1 MFRLT
6 ILLDHLVRAGE
17 ERRRHFEAECLGGFE
32 IDNKFKLCRLQDRE
46 VDGLDALED
55 LSDIDARLAKS
66 VREVRCITDEP
77 TRYDHFPH
85 RIYNRQGM
93 TFRERKELLA
103 PIDKKKW
110 V

>member
-1 MFRLT
+1 MPLRDF
-6 ILLDHLVRAGE
+6 
-17 ERRRHFEAECLGGFE
+17 
-32 IDNKFKLCRLQDRE
+32 
-46 VDGLDALED
+46 
-55 LSDIDARLAKS
+55 SDIDARLAKS

-77 TRYDHFPH
+77 TRYDHFPQ

-93 TFRERKELLA
+93 TFRQRKELLA